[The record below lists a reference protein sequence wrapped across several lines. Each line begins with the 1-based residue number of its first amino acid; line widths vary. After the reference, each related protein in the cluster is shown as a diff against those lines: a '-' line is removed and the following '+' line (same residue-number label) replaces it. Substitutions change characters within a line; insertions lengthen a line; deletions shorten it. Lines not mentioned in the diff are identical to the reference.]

1 MTITEGGAISLHC
14 PPLPGEPWWT
24 KCGPQPPTTAPPS
37 STTVT
42 YATSTVKVT
51 TTTASTASQP
61 SSTTGAPTT
70 LSSSPTTIVSVATTV
85 CQEDE
90 ACWDCHTMGNH
101 ICGTSSTSPVDSA
114 YHAPL
119 PVCPASDNS
128 PWCKTECYNAA
139 GQYIC
144 STATSTTQSV
154 VTQPAK
160 LPVTGSPTPAEAGVG
175 AAFFGVGAVLLLAVG
190 LSKVRRRWNS

>member
-1 MTITEGGAISLHC
+1 MSNTEGGAISLHC
-14 PPLPGEPWWT
+14 PPLPGEPWWN
-24 KCGPQPPTTAPPS
+24 KCGPKPTTTVPPS
-37 STTVT
+37 STTMT

-51 TTTASTASQP
+51 TTTASQP

-144 STATSTTQSV
+144 STATSTAHV
-154 VTQPAK
+154 VST
-160 LPVTGSPTPAEAGVG
+160 LPHTGSPTPAEVGVG
-175 AAFFGVGAVLLLAVG
+175 AAFFGVGAVMLLAVG
-190 LSKVRRRWNS
+190 LSKVRRRWNA